1 MLVCDKCSAGI
12 TEGAKFCPQCGDPVT
27 DADKVV
33 VPVERDQP
41 ATVEITFGRSTS
53 AGFSRATEICK
64 NIPSYIVYGEGKE
77 EQHKVTL
84 PITEVELVINL
95 YELVGS
101 WKSSQML
108 INGHVATKKDLTYY
122 GVGCFRSRQKAYKP
136 EQYCFG
142 ERQNENN
149 IWGCKRLNMPI
160 YEWGGGWLDYGSF
173 DTSGVWHFDKDRIR
187 HELEIALKENQLCP
201 ALNRSRVLETLEK
214 LPATINPKA
223 DKNWA
228 YRTSYE
234 EVGGNYKEV
243 AVGIKPVLNKINK
256 FVIGSYKPSWD
267 SGESS
272 SVERVVNI
280 SLDAAPTTNADKLR
294 HIPEKRK
301 SSNKVTW
308 IVVGALILLLIIIL

>member
-122 GVGCFRSRQKAYKP
+122 GVG
-136 EQYCFG
+136 
-142 ERQNENN
+142 
-149 IWGCKRLNMPI
+149 L
-160 YEWGGGWLDYGSF
+160 
-173 DTSGVWHFDKDRIR
+173 
-187 HELEIALKENQLCP
+187 
-201 ALNRSRVLETLEK
+201 
-214 LPATINPKA
+214 
-223 DKNWA
+223 
-228 YRTSYE
+228 
-234 EVGGNYKEV
+234 
-243 AVGIKPVLNKINK
+243 
-256 FVIGSYKPSWD
+256 
-267 SGESS
+267 
-272 SVERVVNI
+272 
-280 SLDAAPTTNADKLR
+280 
-294 HIPEKRK
+294 
-301 SSNKVTW
+301 
-308 IVVGALILLLIIIL
+308 